1 MTLRHFQ
8 RLTTDTSERDIR
20 HAMSKALMV
29 EVLRD
34 REAFGRFYCRVLREL
49 GRLDVTPLEDHH
61 RPRTRK
67 TVAGSLATA

>member
-29 EVLRD
+29 EAPQD

-49 GRLDVTPLEDHH
+49 GRLDVTPLEDHN

-67 TVAGSLATA
+67 TVAGSLAAA